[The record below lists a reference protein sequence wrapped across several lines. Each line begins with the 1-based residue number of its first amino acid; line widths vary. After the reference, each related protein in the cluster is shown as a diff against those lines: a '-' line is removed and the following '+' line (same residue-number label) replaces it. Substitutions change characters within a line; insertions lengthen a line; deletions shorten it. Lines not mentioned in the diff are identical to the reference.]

1 MNEEKKIYNPQ
12 TANGIK
18 HIVTRS
24 NIKGGMKV
32 IDSDEKVGKIIACED
47 LHNAHVIFEGEG
59 LEVKVYGKV
68 INCGGS
74 GLYCFVEGCAENSES
89 IDPLYYFG

>member
-1 MNEEKKIYNPQ
+1 MNEEKKIDNPQ

-18 HIVTRS
+18 QCVTRS

-32 IDSDEKVGKIIACED
+32 IDSDGKVGKVIACED
-47 LHNAHVIFEGEG
+47 LHNVHVIFEGDG
-59 LEVKVYGKV
+59 LEVKVHGKA
-68 INCGGS
+68 ITCGGS
-74 GLYCFVEGCAENSES
+74 GLYCFIEGCEENSED